1 MKKLMVLMSV
11 LLLLFIAAC
20 SEKDDNPNDT
30 NVYGYKLEQFVTTA
44 ITNPLID
51 TAATAT
57 DDFRSLFAIEIVSAD
72 ANQWSPRLSSNAGY
86 DLAWPTFKDGYIV
99 PNPSSGNRTYF
110 PYADL
115 PGAFKVT
122 NTGLFRLYRKVDLLS
137 AAKDSVMVE
146 LRGLQPHCM
155 DNWSGAPEDAIK
167 LSDLL
172 ATYSGYASVTLIAV
186 DGYSRD
192 YTPEQIA
199 DGYYLLSSE
208 VTTFPTLNDSMTSGQ
223 KKFKKLA
230 KLRVSSE
237 ATNVNH
243 QYLLADKQHANL
255 EVPVPTS
262 FTSYE
267 ATIMELD

>member
-1 MKKLMVLMSV
+1 MVLMSV
-11 LLLLFIAAC
+11 LLLLLSPHAVKKTTIPTTQTLMA
-20 SEKDDNPNDT
+20 T
-30 NVYGYKLEQFVTTA
+30 TRTVVTTA

-99 PNPSSGNRTYF
+99 PSMNNRTLF
-110 PYADL
+110 PNADL

-146 LRGLQPHCM
+146 LRGLQPHCV